1 MTQRGEEKK
10 KTMVGDDY
18 RIFACELCKGGDF
31 VEIPQA
37 RKYTGDQPI
46 HVCKDCGF
54 VQVIERRT
62 PERIADVWAT
72 DLFRTEYTARIP
84 AVKARQVYVAETVDT
99 VIGIRGKF
107 VCEIGAGEG
116 YFIEMLRDQYGASVF
131 GVEPSAANCARM
143 RGERIDCFDG
153 TGEQFLA
160 SVGELGRFDIVALI
174 WTLENSNSCRRL
186 MDIAWNVLREDG
198 HVVVATGSR
207 ILVPFKK
214 PLDYYLGP
222 NPGDTHAFRFS
233 ANTLHGLLAETGFAQ
248 FYVNHYIDTDVL
260 CMVGRRTDRSRPIA
274 WPRDDWR
281 NVLDFFAR
289 WHRDTAF
296 YKDHQP
302 AEVQGAAGGSR
313 NVRPVTQ

>member
-1 MTQRGEEKK
+1 MISDE
-10 KTMVGDDY
+10 Y
-18 RIFACELCKGGDF
+18 RLFACELCASKDF
-31 VEIPQA
+31 VEIPEA
-37 RKYTGDQPI
+37 RLYTSDQPI
-46 HVCKDCGF
+46 HVCKGCGF
-54 VQVIERRT
+54 VQVIRRRA

-99 VIGIRGKF
+99 VIGLRGKR

-116 YFIEMLRDQYGASVF
+116 YFVEMLRDQYGASVF

-143 RGERIDCFDG
+143 RGEHIECFDG

-160 SVGELGRFDIVALI
+160 SAANLAPFDIVTLV

-186 MDIAWNVLREDG
+186 MDVAWNVLREDG

-214 PLDYYLGP
+214 PLDYYLGT

-233 ANTLHGLLAETGFAQ
+233 ANTLQGLLAESGFAPT
-248 FYVNHYIDTDVL
+248 YVNHYIDSDVL
-260 CMVGRRTDRSRPIA
+260 CMIGRRTDRSRPIA
-274 WPRDDWR
+274 WPRDEWR
-281 NVLDFFAR
+281 KVLDFFAR
-289 WHRDTAF
+289 WHSDTVF
-296 YKDHQP
+296 YEDHRL
-302 AEVQGAAGGSR
+302 AAAQGAGGGSR
-313 NVRPVTQ
+313 NVRSVTQ